1 MKGYLLDTSTLSAYY
16 TPGHPNHQAAK
27 RAIDELPT
35 DSAKL
40 VSVIT
45 LAECDYG
52 VRFAERK
59 SGSPLPELRDK
70 LKSISEY
77 AKLRITHH
85 TSEDYAELKNMVAAR
100 SQFTKRER
108 MPKYL
113 EDWIDR
119 GSGQRLQLGENDLW
133 ICAQAKEHDL
143 ILIASDRDFQRF
155 ADADSRVRLILAL
168 D

>member
-1 MKGYLLDTSTLSAYY
+1 M
-16 TPGHPNHQAAK
+16 
-27 RAIDELPT
+27 RAVDALPS
-35 DSAKL
+35 DAVKL

-52 VRFAERK
+52 VRSAERK
-59 SGSPLPELRDK
+59 SGVPLPDLRDK
-70 LKSISEY
+70 LGSIGEY
-77 AKLRITHH
+77 AKLRVTHH
-85 TSEDYAELKNMVAAR
+85 TSEAYAELKDLIAAR
-100 SQFTKRER
+100 SQSKKHGK

-113 EDWIDR
+113 EDWIDQ

-155 ADADSRVRLILAL
+155 TDADSEVRLILAL